1 MSNSNYYVGTD
12 PQQNLGDTPRF
23 FYGLRKNENGSLFV
37 VRSDQM
43 RGTDSIQ
50 INNTGLEEN
59 NYTDFD
65 IGVDF
70 FEGIDV
76 NHNPV
81 YENLRYQQYKWDD
94 RSIFYYIDEEGELIV
109 RINNGYEY
117 TPGVSED

>member
-12 PQQNLGDTPRF
+12 PQTNLGDTPRF
-23 FYGLRKNENGSLFV
+23 FYGLRKNENGSLFL

-50 INNTGLEEN
+50 INNTGNEEG

-81 YENLRYQQYKWDD
+81 YANLRYQQYKWDD
-94 RSIFYYIDEEGELIV
+94 RSIFYYIDDEGELIV